1 MTRNELYE
9 QISELVDATPA
20 LYAITP
26 KTRNKLL
33 DEIIVEYGGAS
44 SVAITRNAMLERI
57 LELAT
62 AA

>member
-9 QISELVDATPA
+9 AISELVDATPA

-33 DEIIVEYGGAS
+33 DDIIVEYGGAS
-44 SVAITRNAMLERI
+44 SVTLSRNAMLERI
-57 LELAT
+57 LALAP
-62 AA
+62 AP